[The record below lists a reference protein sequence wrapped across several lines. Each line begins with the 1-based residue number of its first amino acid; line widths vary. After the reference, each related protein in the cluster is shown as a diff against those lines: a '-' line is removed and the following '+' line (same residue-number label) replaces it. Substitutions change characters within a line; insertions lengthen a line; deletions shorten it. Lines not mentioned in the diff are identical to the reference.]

1 MAKNKFS
8 ALNLLAKKVFNI
20 DLEIDQNL
28 LFENFLFLKLVV
40 VLESASLVIQTFFV
54 KLNFASERKLVL
66 HFTENTQKLIVILM
80 SLAKLINH
88 LLKLL
93 LIRHFFLIDTTF
105 ENSIEVVDDL
115 KSLEVSEPILI
126 NELLP
131 IFFGNLLLELVVTA
145 ASFYQ
150 LWIRNCTHRLMV
162 LN

>member
-1 MAKNKFS
+1 VAKNKFS

-28 LFENFLFLKLVV
+28 LFENFLFLKLAV

-105 ENSIEVVDDL
+105 ENSNEVVDDL
-115 KSLEVSEPILI
+115 KSLEVSEPIFI

>member
-115 KSLEVSEPILI
+115 KSLEVSEPIFI

>member
-28 LFENFLFLKLVV
+28 LFENFLFLKLAV

>member
-28 LFENFLFLKLVV
+28 LFENFLFLKLAV

-105 ENSIEVVDDL
+105 ENSNEVVDDL